1 MAEIKISQLNAA
13 TTVTGTEVV
22 PIVQSGETK
31 KATLNT
37 IISLA
42 GGGVS
47 DGDKGDITVSGSGAT
62 WTIDNSAVTNSKV
75 ASGIDATKIGNGT
88 ISNTEFETL
97 NGVTS
102 AIQTQID
109 SKQATLVSA
118 TNIKT
123 IEGQSILGSGNI
135 DLSKSDVG
143 LSNVDNTSD
152 ANKPVSTA
160 TQTALNAKQD
170 TLVSGTNIKTINT
183 NSILGSGD
191 LTISSDLINDLTP
204 QLGGNLDVNGKEI
217 VSTANGNI
225 TIAPDGT
232 GDVHLNTDSVRI
244 GDNNAD
250 ATIVTR
256 GTGDLILRTHEG
268 DASQGSIRIYDGA
281 NGNIELLPNGSGA
294 VLVGGNSTQATE
306 LRFLEDSDN
315 GTNFVGLKAAD
326 NLAASTTYTLPTA
339 DGTSGQVLQ
348 TNGSGTLSWSTATGG
363 VPTSRLIS
371 TTAPLSGGGDLSA
384 DRTLSISDAAANG
397 TTKGAATFTAS
408 DFSDNGSGVI
418 SLDYANGQKAS
429 ASQDGFL
436 SQGDYSTFSGK
447 QNQLNGTGFV
457 KASGTTITYD
467 NSTYLTSAITSLN
480 GLTASTQTFATPGTT
495 GTAPN
500 WNSATSAHTL
510 NIPSANASGV
520 TAGLIS
526 NTEFNTFNN
535 KVSTGAITGSGL
547 TMATS
552 RLLGRTTASSG
563 AVEEISVGT
572 GLTLSGGTLSAALPI
587 EIQVACSDETT
598 ALTAGAG
605 KVTFRTP
612 CAMTVTAVRA
622 SLTTAQS
629 SGTIFTVDINEGGTS
644 ILSTKLTIDNTEKT
658 STTAATPPV
667 ISDTSLADDA
677 EITVDIDQI
686 GDGTAKGLK
695 VTIIG
700 TRV

>member
-13 TTVTGTEVV
+13 TTVTGAEVV

-42 GGGVS
+42 GGGLS

-75 ASGIDATKIGNGT
+75 ASGIDAAKIGNGT
-88 ISNTEFETL
+88 VSNTEFETL

-109 SKQATLVSA
+109 SKQATLVS
-118 TNIKT
+118 
-123 IEGQSILGSGNI
+123 
-135 DLSKSDVG
+135 
-143 LSNVDNTSD
+143 
-152 ANKPVSTA
+152 
-160 TQTALNAKQD
+160 
-170 TLVSGTNIKTINT
+170 GTNIKTINT

-191 LTISSDLINDLTP
+191 LTISSDLVNDLTP

-217 VSTANGNI
+217 VSTAGGNI

-232 GDVHLNTDSVRI
+232 GDVQINTDTIRI
-244 GDNNAD
+244 GDNNTD
-250 ATIVTR
+250 VTISTH
-256 GTGDLILRTHEG
+256 GTGDLILRTHKG

-281 NGNIELLPNGSGA
+281 NGNIELLPNGSGS

-306 LRFLEDSDN
+306 LRFREDSDN
-315 GTNFVGLKAAD
+315 GTNYVGLKAAD

-348 TNGSGTLSWSTATGG
+348 TNASGTLSWRS
-363 VPTSRLIS
+363 
-371 TTAPLSGGGDLSA
+371 
-384 DRTLSISDAAANG
+384 
-397 TTKGAATFTAS
+397 F
-408 DFSDNGSGVI
+408 
-418 SLDYANGQKAS
+418 
-429 ASQDGFL
+429 
-436 SQGDYSTFSGK
+436 
-447 QNQLNGTGFV
+447 
-457 KASGTTITYD
+457 
-467 NSTYLTSAITSLN
+467 
-480 GLTASTQTFATPGTT
+480 
-495 GTAPN
+495 
-500 WNSATSAHTL
+500 
-510 NIPSANASGV
+510 
-520 TAGLIS
+520 
-526 NTEFNTFNN
+526 
-535 KVSTGAITGSGL
+535 
-547 TMATS
+547 
-552 RLLGRTTASSG
+552 
-563 AVEEISVGT
+563 
-572 GLTLSGGTLSAALPI
+572 PI

-598 ALTAGAG
+598 ALTTGAG

-629 SGTIFTVDINEGGTS
+629 SGNIFTVDINEGGTS

>member
-42 GGGVS
+42 TGGVS

-75 ASGIDATKIGNGT
+75 ASGIDAAKIGNGT

-123 IEGQSILGSGNI
+123 I
-135 DLSKSDVG
+135 
-143 LSNVDNTSD
+143 
-152 ANKPVSTA
+152 
-160 TQTALNAKQD
+160 
-170 TLVSGTNIKTINT
+170 NT

-191 LTISSDLINDLTP
+191 LTISNDLVNDLTP
-204 QLGGNLDVNGKEI
+204 QLGGNLDVNGFNI
-217 VSTANGNI
+217 TSTGNGNI
-225 TIAPDGT
+225 TIAPNGT
-232 GDVHLNTDSVRI
+232 GDVHLNTDSVRV
-244 GDNNAD
+244 GDNDAD

-281 NGNIELLPNGSGA
+281 NGNIELLPNGSGS

-306 LRFLEDSDN
+306 LRFREDSDN
-315 GTNFVGLKAAD
+315 GTNYVGLKAAD

-348 TNGSGTLSWSTATGG
+348 TNASGTLSWRS
-363 VPTSRLIS
+363 
-371 TTAPLSGGGDLSA
+371 
-384 DRTLSISDAAANG
+384 
-397 TTKGAATFTAS
+397 F
-408 DFSDNGSGVI
+408 
-418 SLDYANGQKAS
+418 
-429 ASQDGFL
+429 
-436 SQGDYSTFSGK
+436 
-447 QNQLNGTGFV
+447 
-457 KASGTTITYD
+457 
-467 NSTYLTSAITSLN
+467 
-480 GLTASTQTFATPGTT
+480 
-495 GTAPN
+495 
-500 WNSATSAHTL
+500 
-510 NIPSANASGV
+510 
-520 TAGLIS
+520 
-526 NTEFNTFNN
+526 
-535 KVSTGAITGSGL
+535 
-547 TMATS
+547 
-552 RLLGRTTASSG
+552 
-563 AVEEISVGT
+563 
-572 GLTLSGGTLSAALPI
+572 PI

-598 ALTAGAG
+598 ALTTGAG

>member
-13 TTVTGTEVV
+13 TTVTGAEVV

-75 ASGIDATKIGNGT
+75 ASGIDAVKIGNGT
-88 ISNTEFETL
+88 VSNTEFETL

-109 SKQATLVSA
+109 SKQATLVS
-118 TNIKT
+118 
-123 IEGQSILGSGNI
+123 
-135 DLSKSDVG
+135 
-143 LSNVDNTSD
+143 
-152 ANKPVSTA
+152 
-160 TQTALNAKQD
+160 
-170 TLVSGTNIKTINT
+170 GTNIKTINT

-191 LTISSDLINDLTP
+191 LTISSDLVNDLTP

-217 VSTANGNI
+217 VSTAGGNI

-232 GDVHLNTDSVRI
+232 GDVQINTDTIRI
-244 GDNNAD
+244 GDNNTD
-250 ATIVTR
+250 VTISTH
-256 GTGDLILRTHEG
+256 GTGDLILKTHEG

-281 NGNIELLPNGSGA
+281 NGNIELLPNGSGS

-306 LRFLEDSDN
+306 LRFREDSDN
-315 GTNFVGLKAAD
+315 GTNYVGLKAAD

-348 TNGSGTLSWSTATGG
+348 TNASGTLSWRS
-363 VPTSRLIS
+363 
-371 TTAPLSGGGDLSA
+371 
-384 DRTLSISDAAANG
+384 
-397 TTKGAATFTAS
+397 F
-408 DFSDNGSGVI
+408 
-418 SLDYANGQKAS
+418 
-429 ASQDGFL
+429 
-436 SQGDYSTFSGK
+436 
-447 QNQLNGTGFV
+447 
-457 KASGTTITYD
+457 
-467 NSTYLTSAITSLN
+467 
-480 GLTASTQTFATPGTT
+480 
-495 GTAPN
+495 
-500 WNSATSAHTL
+500 
-510 NIPSANASGV
+510 
-520 TAGLIS
+520 
-526 NTEFNTFNN
+526 
-535 KVSTGAITGSGL
+535 
-547 TMATS
+547 
-552 RLLGRTTASSG
+552 
-563 AVEEISVGT
+563 
-572 GLTLSGGTLSAALPI
+572 PI

-598 ALTAGAG
+598 ALTTGAG

-667 ISDTSLADDA
+667 ISDTSLADDT

>member
-13 TTVTGTEVV
+13 TTVTGAEVV

-75 ASGIDATKIGNGT
+75 ASGIDAAKIGNGT
-88 ISNTEFETL
+88 VSNTEFETL

-191 LTISSDLINDLTP
+191 LTISSDLVNDLTP

-232 GDVHLNTDSVRI
+232 GDVQINTDTIRI
-244 GDNNAD
+244 GDNNTD
-250 ATIVTR
+250 VTISTH
-256 GTGDLILRTHEG
+256 GTGDLILKTHKG

-281 NGNIELLPNGSGA
+281 NGNIELLPNGSGS

-306 LRFLEDSDN
+306 LRFREDSDN
-315 GTNFVGLKAAD
+315 GTNYVGLKAAD

-348 TNGSGTLSWSTATGG
+348 TNASGTLSWRS
-363 VPTSRLIS
+363 
-371 TTAPLSGGGDLSA
+371 
-384 DRTLSISDAAANG
+384 
-397 TTKGAATFTAS
+397 F
-408 DFSDNGSGVI
+408 
-418 SLDYANGQKAS
+418 
-429 ASQDGFL
+429 
-436 SQGDYSTFSGK
+436 
-447 QNQLNGTGFV
+447 
-457 KASGTTITYD
+457 
-467 NSTYLTSAITSLN
+467 
-480 GLTASTQTFATPGTT
+480 
-495 GTAPN
+495 
-500 WNSATSAHTL
+500 
-510 NIPSANASGV
+510 
-520 TAGLIS
+520 
-526 NTEFNTFNN
+526 
-535 KVSTGAITGSGL
+535 
-547 TMATS
+547 
-552 RLLGRTTASSG
+552 
-563 AVEEISVGT
+563 
-572 GLTLSGGTLSAALPI
+572 PI

-629 SGTIFTVDINEGGTS
+629 SGNIFTVDINEGGNT